1 MITVTSFH
9 DADQMIGFS
18 VMGHAGC
25 GEYGEDLVCA
35 GVSAIVQT
43 SILGIT
49 EVLHLKA
56 DISIK
61 EGDTVCI
68 LNRETN
74 RSDLSKAAIVFET
87 MMAGLKSIELSYPKA
102 LKFRSKEV

>member
-1 MITVTSFH
+1 MITVTEFR
-9 DADQMIGFS
+9 DEKQIIGFS
-18 VMGHAGC
+18 VTGHAGC

-43 SILGIT
+43 AILGIMD
-49 EVLHLKA
+49 VLHLKA
-56 DISIK
+56 DVSVK

-68 LNRETN
+68 LNREEIG
-74 RSDLSKAAIVFET
+74 SDLSKAAIVFDT
-87 MMAGLKSIELSYPKA
+87 MFAGLKSIKSSYPMA

>member
-1 MITVTSFH
+1 
-9 DADQMIGFS
+9 MIGFS

-43 SILGIT
+43 AILGISD
-49 EVLHLKA
+49 VLHLKA
-56 DISIK
+56 DISIN

-68 LNRETN
+68 LNREVSE
-74 RSDLSKAAIVFET
+74 SDLQNAEIVFKT
-87 MMAGLKSIELSYPKA
+87 MNAGLESIVSAYPKT